1 MTRQV
6 ERERNAKRGDET
18 IGQRLARIRKE
29 CGYTQVELAARIG
42 IIQSLISDYER
53 DVLRLTAEMAVR
65 FALALDVTTDELLH
79 PTKARPNGTNKPS
92 LKVLRRMQQI
102 ERLPPNRQA
111 LVLKTI
117 DAFVR
122 ASER

>member
-1 MTRQV
+1 MP
-6 ERERNAKRGDET
+6 KRIKLPPLDLGSET

-53 DVLRLTAEMAVR
+53 DVLRLTAEMVIR

-79 PTKARPNGTNKPS
+79 LKAKRNGASKPS
-92 LKVLRRMQQI
+92 LKVLRRMRQI

>member
-1 MTRQV
+1 
-6 ERERNAKRGDET
+6 
-18 IGQRLARIRKE
+18 
-29 CGYTQVELAARIG
+29 
-42 IIQSLISDYER
+42 
-53 DVLRLTAEMAVR
+53 
-65 FALALDVTTDELLH
+65 
-79 PTKARPNGTNKPS
+79 
-92 LKVLRRMQQI
+92 VLRRMQQI